1 MDQPVRVRCACMR
14 CRLRGIMGPVVLI
27 TIGVLFL
34 IQEFSHDYFTFVRL
48 SPIILI
54 MIGAVKI
61 LRAVAP
67 SDGHIG
73 TDTPDT
79 PTPAA
84 GAAQP
89 NGQ

>member
-1 MDQPVRVRCACMR
+1 
-14 CRLRGIMGPVVLI
+14 MGPVVLI

-73 TDTPDT
+73 TDTPT
-79 PTPAA
+79 PAAA

>member
-1 MDQPVRVRCACMR
+1 MEQSVHIRCTCAR

-34 IQEFSHDYFTFVRL
+34 IQQFSHDYLTFVRL

-54 MIGAVKI
+54 VIGAVKI

-67 SDGHIG
+67 SDGHISR
-73 TDTPDT
+73 TDIA
-79 PTPAA
+79 TPAP